1 MVFWKRAN
9 TPPER
14 EQVSEQLLRLI
25 RTQLADAD
33 AETVEIVTATAGLI
47 ACVAYA
53 DRQLHAAERAHARV
67 LLGRVHGLT
76 AEGIEAICELLER
89 HLLELAV
96 VNPHAYTRA
105 LREQTDV
112 QTRLEVL
119 DVLLELALADSELSF
134 EETQLLRR
142 LTGAL
147 GLEQQDYNAA
157 QARHKA
163 RLTPR

>member
-14 EQVSEQLLRLI
+14 EQVSDQLLRLV
-25 RTQLADAD
+25 REQLHEAD
-33 AETVEIVTATAGLI
+33 AETVEIVTATAGLL

-53 DRQLHAAERAHARV
+53 DRQLHDAERAHARV

-76 AEGIEAICELLER
+76 PEGIEAICQLLEK
-89 HLLELAV
+89 HLQELAV
-96 VNPHAYTRA
+96 VNPHAYTRV
-105 LREQTDV
+105 LREQTEV
-112 QTRLEVL
+112 AMRLEVL
-119 DVLLELALADSELSF
+119 DVLLELALADEELSF
-134 EETQLLRR
+134 NETQLLRR

-157 QARHKA
+157 QAKHKA
-163 RLTPR
+163 RLSS

>member
-9 TPPER
+9 SAPER

-25 RTQLADAD
+25 RAQLPDAD
-33 AETVEIVTATAGLI
+33 DETVEIVTATAGLI

-53 DRQLHAAERAHARV
+53 DRQLHDAERAHARA
-67 LLGRVHGLT
+67 LIGRVHGLS
-76 AEGIEAICELLER
+76 AEGIEAICALLER

-96 VNPHAYTRA
+96 VNPHAYTRV

-119 DVLLELALADSELSF
+119 DVLLELALADEELSF
-134 EETQLLRR
+134 EEGQLLRR

-147 GLEQQDYNAA
+147 GLEQRDYNTA

-163 RLTPR
+163 RLSK